1 LEFAY
6 RGARILTNP
15 PPSAGGVLLALTLKT
30 LEALDV
36 ASLEPGSS
44 EHLQALLETMT
55 AVNDGRARA
64 DGDLQQLLQIYR
76 EQVAATAQISR
87 GTTHISIMDATGNHA
102 AMTLSNGEG
111 CGHLIADTGIM
122 LNNMLGEEDIN
133 PAGIGKWPLNS
144 RLGSMMAPTLIEGS
158 GVHHALGSGG
168 SKRICSALT
177 QVISQLQDFQA
188 TPEKAVHFPRAH
200 FEDNLL
206 SVEAGF
212 ETGDLSASWDGLRIQ
227 PWDSLNLFFGGV
239 HLASLREGEFEATGD
254 PRRGGVGRLVIA

>member
-1 LEFAY
+1 MEFAY

-36 ASLEPGSS
+36 ASLAPGSS

-87 GTTHISIMDATGNHA
+87 GTTHISIM
-102 AMTLSNGEG
+102 E
-111 CGHLIADTGIM
+111 
-122 LNNMLGEEDIN
+122 
-133 PAGIGKWPLNS
+133 
-144 RLGSMMAPTLIEGS
+144 R
-158 GVHHALGSGG
+158 
-168 SKRICSALT
+168 